1 MRAIGTNVLLR
12 ELEETKDEI
21 NGIALPDSAKQKP
34 MKYEVVSIGNDVIAD
49 IEEGDTV
56 IVGKYVGTEI
66 VKDKV
71 TYKIVDEEEIIAKI
85 EE

>member
-12 ELEETKDEI
+12 ELEEEKNEI
-21 NGIALPDSAKQKP
+21 NGIVLPDSAKQKP

-49 IEEGDTV
+49 IEEGNIV

-71 TYKIVDEEEIIAKI
+71 VYKIVDEEEIIAKL
-85 EE
+85 ED

>member
-1 MRAIGTNVLLR
+1 MRAIGTNVLLK
-12 ELEETKDEI
+12 EIETEKNEI
-21 NGIALPDSAKQKP
+21 NGIAIPDSAKQKP
-34 MKYEVVSIGNDVIAD
+34 MKYKVISIGNDVIAD
-49 IEEGDTV
+49 IEVGDTV

-71 TYKIVDEEEIIAKI
+71 TYKVVDEEEIIAKI

>member
-1 MRAIGTNVLLR
+1 MRAIGTNVLLK
-12 ELEETKDEI
+12 EIETEKNEI

-34 MKYEVVSIGNDVIAD
+34 MKYEVISIGNDVIAD
-49 IEEGDTV
+49 IEVGDTV

-71 TYKIVDEEEIIAKI
+71 TYKVVDEEEIIAKI

>member
-1 MRAIGTNVLLR
+1 MRAIGTNVLLK
-12 ELEETKDEI
+12 EIGTEKNEI

-34 MKYEVVSIGNDVIAD
+34 MKYEVVSIGNDVIAE

-71 TYKIVDEEEIIAKI
+71 TYKIVDEEEIIAKL
-85 EE
+85 ED